1 MKVEEL
7 EELLEDCPRLFH
19 MAEAGSWNSIRDR
32 GLLSTTALLDLF
44 EVEGSA
50 RAAIESSRRS
60 HPFELTNEQLPRA
73 VVRDQLPMDD
83 TGLRRALP
91 VNLEPADW
99 YRLLNGR
106 VFFWLTEERLNRLLG
121 AAAYKGAEHDVLE
134 IDAPALVSA
143 YLERIWLC
151 PINSGCTKPMPHPRD
166 LNTFSRI
173 ANYPYEQWRRK
184 RKKGERVVE
193 LCVDYGIP
201 DIGEFTTRVTRRR
214 GATVVGELYR
224 R

>member
-1 MKVEEL
+1 MKAREL
-7 EELLEDCPRLFH
+7 EELLEDCPKLFH
-19 MAEAGSWNSIRDR
+19 MAEAGSWTSIRDR

-44 EVEGSA
+44 QVEGDA

-60 HPFELTNEQLPRA
+60 HQFELTNERLPRA

-91 VNLEPADW
+91 ANLEPVDW

-106 VFFWLTEERLNRLLG
+106 VFFWLTEERLSRLLG
-121 AAAYKGAEHDVLE
+121 ATTYKGGEHDVLE

-143 YLERIWLC
+143 HIEKIWLC

-166 LNTFSRI
+166 LSTFSRI
-173 ANYPYEQWRRK
+173 ADYPYEHWRRK

-193 LCVDYGIP
+193 LCVDYSVP
-201 DIGEFTTRVTRRR
+201 DIAKFVTRVTRRR
-214 GATVVGELYR
+214 GTAVIAELFR